1 MHNIIRVF
9 LSDARRL
16 STNVVAMVVIMG
28 LAVIPCLYA
37 WFNIFSN
44 WDPYGQAATSQLSVA
59 VASSDEGVEFETA
72 RVNVGNKVIDNLKAN
87 KSIKW
92 VFTDT
97 ADEAVD
103 GVRSGKY
110 YAALVID
117 KNFTRDMV
125 SFLGGNPE
133 HPQIQYYENE
143 KKNAIAPKITG
154 KVKTTVQGEVN
165 SSFVSTLAET
175 LIEASQYMV
184 ATDNKKNISGNA
196 LDKMIRMDQDLSM
209 LKNMLN
215 AYISMIDSAEN
226 LAKASQAVT
235 EEMDNLMRTGSALT
249 DTANAAYDSAIDQ
262 AGTVSDLVTNSIN
275 QMIGSIMSLRNTV
288 NTALSGMDTDS
299 LITGVQA
306 TALADTSK
314 GIQSTFDAAMKIGNY
329 DTAADTKDQVAAV
342 DASMEQLTKDLAQLD
357 AATGKTKDDVAA
369 YLKLLNADFDNVR
382 ASLHNLQNVYQV
394 SVKPQVNETLD
405 SVGDSIKEAGKL
417 LNIST
422 TSINELAGA
431 LGSYP
436 NMMNMSKRSLEES
449 LAQITDMQEKL
460 EALITDM
467 QSLNENEQYQQLLKL
482 IETDPELIA
491 DFVSKPV
498 AINNKALYAVENNG
512 SGTAPFYL
520 VLSIWVGALI
530 QVAIV
535 KTRVKNRKEF
545 PKLHNW
551 EEYFGRYQF
560 YFLVGQLQTLIT
572 VLGALFFVQIQCRH
586 PVLFYLACAITSFAF
601 TMLMYSLTYA
611 MGTVGEA
618 ACVVLMV
625 LQVAGSGGT
634 FPVEVLPKLY
644 QVLYRYMPFQYAMK
658 AVREC
663 IGGMHGNDYWSYV
676 GTLGL
681 FVLFSIFLGLVV
693 SIPCEKLNEMI
704 EEAKEETDLM
714 A

>member
-1 MHNIIRVF
+1 
-9 LSDARRL
+9 
-16 STNVVAMVVIMG
+16 
-28 LAVIPCLYA
+28 
-37 WFNIFSN
+37 
-44 WDPYGQAATSQLSVA
+44 
-59 VASSDEGVEFETA
+59 
-72 RVNVGNKVIDNLKAN
+72 
-87 KSIKW
+87 
-92 VFTDT
+92 
-97 ADEAVD
+97 
-103 GVRSGKY
+103 
-110 YAALVID
+110 
-117 KNFTRDMV
+117 
-125 SFLGGNPE
+125 
-133 HPQIQYYENE
+133 
-143 KKNAIAPKITG
+143 
-154 KVKTTVQGEVN
+154 
-165 SSFVSTLAET
+165 
-175 LIEASQYMV
+175 
-184 ATDNKKNISGNA
+184 
-196 LDKMIRMDQDLSM
+196 
-209 LKNMLN
+209 
-215 AYISMIDSAEN
+215 MIDSAEN

-275 QMIGSIMSLRNTV
+275 QMIGSIMSLQNTV

-329 DTAADTKDQVAAV
+329 DTAANTKDQVAAV

-357 AATGKTKDDVAA
+357 TATGKTKDDVAA

-498 AINNKALYAVENNG
+498 AINNKALYAVANNG

>member
-59 VASSDEGVEFETA
+59 VASSDEGVKFETA

-275 QMIGSIMSLRNTV
+275 QMIGSIMSLQNTV

-329 DTAADTKDQVAAV
+329 DTAENTKDQVAAV

-422 TSINELAGA
+422 TSIDELAGA

-498 AINNKALYAVENNG
+498 AINNKALYAVANNG

>member
-275 QMIGSIMSLRNTV
+275 QMIGSIMSLQNTV
-288 NTALSGMDTDS
+288 NAALSNMDTDS

-306 TALADTSK
+306 TALADISK

-329 DTAADTKDQVAAV
+329 DTAAYTKDQVAAV

-422 TSINELAGA
+422 TSIDELAGA

-498 AINNKALYAVENNG
+498 AINNKALYA
-512 SGTAPFYL
+512 A
-520 VLSIWVGALI
+520 
-530 QVAIV
+530 
-535 KTRVKNRKEF
+535 
-545 PKLHNW
+545 
-551 EEYFGRYQF
+551 
-560 YFLVGQLQTLIT
+560 
-572 VLGALFFVQIQCRH
+572 
-586 PVLFYLACAITSFAF
+586 
-601 TMLMYSLTYA
+601 
-611 MGTVGEA
+611 
-618 ACVVLMV
+618 
-625 LQVAGSGGT
+625 
-634 FPVEVLPKLY
+634 
-644 QVLYRYMPFQYAMK
+644 
-658 AVREC
+658 
-663 IGGMHGNDYWSYV
+663 
-676 GTLGL
+676 
-681 FVLFSIFLGLVV
+681 
-693 SIPCEKLNEMI
+693 
-704 EEAKEETDLM
+704 
-714 A
+714 